1 MKTTIKT
8 IIVTLILI
16 ISYLSIIS
24 FTNSSFKTIFIPN
37 KLISVDEAKLNPDS
51 KGRLIFEG
59 EMFSG
64 YIIKKNLN
72 GYIIEKKGY
81 LNGYLEG
88 KSVGYFDNGKLK
100 FNRYYDSGKKVGT
113 HKGWYINGQKKFE
126 YFFNKGLSEE
136 THYQWY
142 ENGQLYSEINY
153 LNGKPFGATKIW
165 RKDGKLRSNFVIRE
179 NGRRYGLAGIKRCA
193 KINIKEEI
201 IDPYLVMR

>member
-1 MKTTIKT
+1 MKSTIKA
-8 IIVTLILI
+8 IIVVLILV
-16 ISYLSIIS
+16 ISYVSIIS
-24 FTNSSFKTIFIPN
+24 FTNSSFKVVLIPN
-37 KLISVDEAKLNPDS
+37 KLIVLDKSKLDRDS

-59 EMFSG
+59 EMLSG
-64 YIIKKNLN
+64 YLIKKNSN
-72 GYIIEKKGY
+72 NDIIEKKGY

-100 FNRYYDSGKKVGT
+100 FKRYYHSGKKVGT

-126 YFFNKGLSEE
+126 YFFIKGLSEE

-179 NGRRYGLAGIKRCA
+179 NGRRYGLAGIKRCT